1 MTDRYPY
8 RPWRLV
14 VGVVAVG
21 LVLVLAVGGLTGMLR
36 GLNPFGNPLDNPLG
50 TDTVD
55 RSQPALLQS
64 MRDISQY
71 HAAVGNFQVVIDVE
85 RDVRFIP
92 SVLAGQR
99 TLFVATGTVNAYVDF
114 GGMTAEALK
123 FSPDGKSVEV
133 RLPRPQLDKPNLD
146 PERSYVFAQQRGAWD
161 RLTDLIQGSDQ
172 QEFYVLAEQKIA
184 TAAVESGLQERAEEN
199 TRAMLRGMLGSLGY
213 QATFTPDG

>member
-14 VGVVAVG
+14 AGVVAVG
-21 LVLVLAVGGLTGMLR
+21 LVLILAVGGLTGMLR
-36 GLNPFGNPLDNPLG
+36 GLNPFDNLFSSPLG
-50 TDTVD
+50 TDTAD

-85 RDVRFIP
+85 RDVSFVP

-99 TLFVATGTVNAYVDF
+99 TLFVAAGTVNAYVDF
-114 GGMTAEALK
+114 GAMTSEALK
-123 FSPDGKSVEV
+123 LSPDGRSVEV
-133 RLPRPQLDKPNLD
+133 RLPRPTLDKPNLD
-146 PERSYVFAQQRGAWD
+146 PERSYVFAQQRGALD
-161 RLTDLIQGSDQ
+161 RLTDLVQGSDQ

-184 TAAVESGLQERAEEN
+184 AAAEESGLQEHAEEN
-199 TRAMLRGMLGSLGY
+199 TRAMLHGMLGSLGY
-213 QATFTPDG
+213 QITFATEG